1 MTLFFFAV
9 VVVVTAAFTFLNGFR
24 DASTSVALA
33 VRTRAL
39 TPTVAVL
46 LAALFNFVGA
56 SLSAALALQVSRSWI
71 SLPDGENGLTI
82 LVAGLFSSR

>member
-1 MTLFFFAV
+1 M
-9 VVVVTAAFTFLNGFR
+9 VVTAAFTFLNGFR

-46 LAALFNFVGA
+46 LAALFNFVGGVA
-56 SLSAALALQVSRSWI
+56 QRGPGAAGQQKLDLA
-71 SLPDGENGLTI
+71 
-82 LVAGLFSSR
+82 A